1 MRKMRMERYVTLPGG
16 EKVAAL
22 GQGTWFMGE
31 RRDRHVDEVAAIRL
45 GVELGMTLVDT
56 AEMYGDG
63 GAELM
68 LGEALDGIRDEV
80 FLVSKV
86 YPQNAG
92 FKGVQAACERSLKRM
107 KTDRIDLYL
116 LHWRGGTPFEETVRG
131 FEALQEDGKIRNWGV
146 SNMDTDDME
155 ELLEAQGG
163 ENCTVNQ
170 ILYNLTRRGA
180 EYDLLPFQQKTEI
193 PIMAY
198 SPIEQGRL
206 PRTGALAE
214 IGAKHRVDP
223 FTIALAW
230 LLRRPDVV
238 AIPKATNPDHVRA
251 NRAAADIVL
260 DAEDLAALDK
270 AFPPPTRKR
279 PLEML

>member
-1 MRKMRMERYVTLPGG
+1 MRMERYVTLPGG

-31 RRDRHVDEVAAIRL
+31 RRDRHADEVAAIRL

-63 GAELM
+63 GAEQM
-68 LGEALDGIRDEV
+68 LGDALEGIRDDV

-86 YPQNAG
+86 YPHNASAR
-92 FKGVQAACERSLKRM
+92 GVQAACERSLQRM

-131 FEALQEDGKIRNWGV
+131 FEALKQDGKIRHWGV
-146 SNMDTDDME
+146 SNLDTDDME
-155 ELLEAQGG
+155 ELLEVQDG
-163 ENCTVNQ
+163 EGCAVNQ
-170 ILYNLTRRGA
+170 ILYNLTRRGP
-180 EYDLLPFQQKTEI
+180 EYDLLPFQQKIEI
-193 PIMAY
+193 PVMAY

-206 PRTGALAE
+206 PRTGVLAE
-214 IGAKHRVDP
+214 IGAKHGVGP
-223 FTIALAW
+223 YTVALAW
-230 LLRRPDVV
+230 LLRRPDVI
-238 AIPKATNPDHVRA
+238 AIPKATHPDHVRA

-260 DAEDLAALDK
+260 DADDLAALDK
-270 AFPPPTRKR
+270 TFPPPTRKR

>member
-1 MRKMRMERYVTLPGG
+1 MERYVTLPGG

-31 RRDRHVDEVAAIRL
+31 RRDRHADEVAAIRL

-170 ILYNLTRRGA
+170 ILYNLTRRGP

-214 IGAKHRVDP
+214 IGAKHGVDP

-230 LLRRPDVV
+230 LLRRPDVI
-238 AIPKATNPDHVRA
+238 AIPKATNPDHVRT